1 MKKLIP
7 LIVIG
12 IIVISGLGTIATTDD
27 ANHNM
32 KTENE
37 SIFLSE
43 PTIKE
48 SGKYVVVSLE
58 EATSS
63 LKNSGKPVL
72 PVVTKVFILPFG
84 SKINHID
91 VRFSEANEL
100 VLSKEVQ
107 PGSEPFP
114 LIAGTKVAKEPVKD
128 MAIYNSE
135 ELYPSDSYNY
145 STGAGLED
153 EEHVIYLVVQCY
165 PIRYSPIQNTIYYF
179 KNIDINV
186 RYKEHTTPTVFT
198 DEYDLVIIAPEQFTA
213 ELQPLVDH
221 KNGVGVDT
229 FLKTTEDIY
238 NQYDGVDKPEQ
249 IKYFIKDAFD
259 NFGIRYVL
267 LVGGLNSLIYA
278 ERKDDHNQGSNDW
291 LVPVR
296 YTNMNSGPTDDP
308 GFISDLYYADIYEG
322 EGNFSSWDS
331 NEDGVFAAWKF
342 IASRD
347 VLDLYPD
354 VYVGRLPCRN
364 TREVNTMVNKIINYE
379 SSACD
384 PSWFDKMVVI
394 GGDTFATGVNEG
406 ETENQ
411 KALDYMEGFEGIKL
425 WTSNREIGGL
435 VPEPE
440 VIVETIS
447 EGSGFLFFAGH
458 GSPELWYSYYT
469 AKTEETEKCLWF
481 EFSKLSNGNKLPV
494 CVIGNCHGSQFNVT
508 ALSFIDLY
516 IHKIAD
522 ALGWD
527 WLDRWGGN
535 CGLPTPECFSWFLTR
550 APNGG
555 SISTIGNTGIGIGA
569 IGGDNDDKDGDG
581 VNEPDCVEVYGGYIE
596 TLFFK
601 MYGKENIDILGE
613 TWGQTITNILGETW
627 GQTITNYL
635 NVYPGMRDRT
645 DAKTVEQWILFGDP
659 SLKIGG
665 YP

>member
-7 LIVIG
+7 LIVVG
-12 IIVISGLGTIATTDD
+12 IIVISGLGSIATTDN
-27 ANHNM
+27 ANHNV
-32 KTENE
+32 KTEKE
-37 SIFLSE
+37 SISLSE
-43 PTIKE
+43 PIIKE

-63 LKNSGKPVL
+63 LKLYGKPIL
-72 PVVTKVFILPFG
+72 PVVTKVFTLPFG
-84 SKINHID
+84 SKIDHID
-91 VRFSEANEL
+91 VHFSDANAL
-100 VLSKEVQ
+100 ILSEEVQ

-114 LIAGTKVAKEPVKD
+114 LIAGTQVAKEPVKN
-128 MAIYNSE
+128 MTIYNSE

-145 STGAGLED
+145 FTGAGLED
-153 EEHVIYLVVQCY
+153 EKHVIYLVIQCH
-165 PIRYSPIQNTIYYF
+165 PIRYAPIQNTIYYF
-179 KNIDINV
+179 RNIDINV
-186 RYKEHTTPTVFT
+186 SYKEHMTPTLFT

-213 ELQPLVDH
+213 EIQPLVDH
-221 KNGVGVDT
+221 KNRVGVNT

-278 ERKDDHNQGSNDW
+278 ERRDDPNQGSNDW

-296 YTNMNSGPTDDP
+296 YTNMNSGSDDDP

-342 IASRD
+342 VISRD
-347 VLDLYPD
+347 ILDLYPE

-364 TREVNTMVNKIINYE
+364 TREVNTMVNKIIYYE

-384 PSWFDKMVVI
+384 PSWFNKIVLV
-394 GGDTFATGVNEG
+394 GGDTFIGGGIYEG
-406 ETENQ
+406 EVETQ
-411 KALDYMEGFEGIKL
+411 KALDYMSGFESIKL
-425 WTSNREIGGL
+425 WVSNKDTGGL
-435 VPEPE
+435 VPEPDN
-440 VIVETIS
+440 IIETVS
-447 EGSGFLFFAGH
+447 DGCGFLHFAGH
-458 GSPELWYSYYT
+458 GSPELWYTYYPNHET
-469 AKTEETEKCLWF
+469 KTDKFMWF
-481 EFSKLSNGNKLPV
+481 STPRLSNGDKLPV
-494 CVIGNCHGSQFNVT
+494 CVVGSCHGSQFNVT

-516 IHKIAD
+516 LNRIGEKFDID
-522 ALGWD
+522 FLK
-527 WLDRWGGN
+527 RWPGN
-535 CGLPTPECFSWFLTR
+535 CGFPTPECFCWFLTR
-550 APNGG
+550 VSSGG
-555 SISTIGNTGIGIGA
+555 TISTIGNTGIGIGG

-581 VNEPDCVEVYGGYIE
+581 INDPDCVEIYGGYIE

-613 TWGQTITNILGETW
+613 TWGQA
-627 GQTITNYL
+627 ITNYL
-635 NVYPGMRDRT
+635 NVYPGMQDRT